1 MNRDDV
7 RPATLARSRQAY
19 LRAQAPRSPYGP
31 LKAQGPAS
39 TATSARLRAAQ
50 TEHPLFAL
58 QRSAGNHAVAGLVVQ
73 RMSSGRCT
81 CGGGCGGCGRSAM
94 QDDDL
99 QRIPLV
105 PGLVPASVQRTPAPA
120 PLRSPKLSGNSRVIS
135 AATDSPP
142 LRRGEQGDGV
152 AVMQDALGE
161 VGYMPRRSRRPDG
174 SMDGNYG
181 PATQAAV
188 RQFQE
193 AHSVPYPSGHEAG
206 RRTLTAL
213 DARLRGGPKPKP
225 KPPPK
230 PTPPGC
236 NYLPGER
243 EQARKNDGDIEG
255 SGNRFRLT
263 GFSPGDATLKPA
275 HERFLRKFILQ
286 RPFEVSGAENGFAVG
301 VTDCVS
307 EEGSTDR
314 ALRLERARSVVRFA
328 RQFAGAGFT
337 FTALDDPM
345 ARITGDNDTPAARA
359 RNRAVE
365 LTFSR
370 APCDQKRVAE
380 ARKSV
385 ESAEARL
392 AAARAR
398 LARAKADEVKV
409 ALARAACGLSGP
421 SKGAEE
427 CYKAFYPEQKRIAK
441 ELREAPIAIRAAEQD
456 LATARSKLR
465 AAEQELA
472 QCSSGAP

>member
-1 MNRDDV
+1 
-7 RPATLARSRQAY
+7 
-19 LRAQAPRSPYGP
+19 
-31 LKAQGPAS
+31 
-39 TATSARLRAAQ
+39 
-50 TEHPLFAL
+50 
-58 QRSAGNHAVAGLVVQ
+58 
-73 RMSSGRCT
+73 
-81 CGGGCGGCGRSAM
+81 
-94 QDDDL
+94 
-99 QRIPLV
+99 
-105 PGLVPASVQRTPAPA
+105 
-120 PLRSPKLSGNSRVIS
+120 
-135 AATDSPP
+135 
-142 LRRGEQGDGV
+142 
-152 AVMQDALGE
+152 
-161 VGYMPRRSRRPDG
+161 
-174 SMDGNYG
+174 MDGNYG